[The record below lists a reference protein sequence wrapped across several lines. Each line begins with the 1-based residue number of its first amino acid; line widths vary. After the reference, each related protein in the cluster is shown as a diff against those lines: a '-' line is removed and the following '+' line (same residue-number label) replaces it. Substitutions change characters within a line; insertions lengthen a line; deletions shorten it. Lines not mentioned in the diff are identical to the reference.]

1 MEIPENPIKSRD
13 KKVTTMK
20 FTGRVT
26 KAVDKS
32 GLNKEGKP
40 FTAWQYC
47 LEEEGV
53 QYPQSCLLETFGDRT
68 SKPNIGDVIEAEFNM
83 KCTEYEGKLY
93 GRNNAWK
100 ITILSSAGVF
110 AQQEVPGSY
119 QQVQSSA
126 PITDQAPSDDLP
138 F

>member
-1 MEIPENPIKSRD
+1 
-13 KKVTTMK
+13 MK

-68 SKPNIGDVIEAEFNM
+68 STPTIGDVIEAEFNM

>member
-1 MEIPENPIKSRD
+1 
-13 KKVTTMK
+13 MK

-40 FTAWQYC
+40 YTAWQYC

-53 QYPQSCLLETFGDRT
+53 QYPQSCLLEVFGDRT
-68 SKPNIGDVIEAEFNM
+68 SKPNVGDVIEAEFNM

-100 ITILSSAGVF
+100 ITILSSVGVS

-119 QQVQSSA
+119 PQAQSNDPVA
-126 PITDQAPSDDLP
+126 AQAPSDDLP